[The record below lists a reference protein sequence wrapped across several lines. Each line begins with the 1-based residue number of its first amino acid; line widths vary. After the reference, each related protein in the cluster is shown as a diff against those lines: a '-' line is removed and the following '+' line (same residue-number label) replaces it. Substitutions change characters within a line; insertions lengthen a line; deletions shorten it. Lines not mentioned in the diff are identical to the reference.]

1 MAILRIQTTTA
12 REGKTEDFNALVG
25 EGAALMNSK
34 GINTVVRVSHSGTDT
49 IEVYSINF
57 FEFQE
62 YIGLQYNLKR
72 YMW

>member
-49 IEVYSINF
+49 IEVYTINF
-57 FEFQE
+57 FENCNQSIFG
-62 YIGLQYNLKR
+62 YAV
-72 YMW
+72 

>member
-34 GINTVVRVSHSGTDT
+34 GINTVVRVSPVSYTHLTLPT
-49 IEVYSINF
+49 MRLV
-57 FEFQE
+57 
-62 YIGLQYNLKR
+62 
-72 YMW
+72 